1 MINYVSSSFD
11 LFGLTIHW
19 YAVCIL
25 IGIVLAVVAG
35 VREGKKSV
43 FQAIIFIPDWS
54 LYCHARSSGPDC
66 GMSCLI

>member
-35 VREGKKSV
+35 VREGKKNRYSKR
-43 FQAIIFIPDWS
+43 
-54 LYCHARSSGPDC
+54 LYLYRTGHCIAMRDHRGQTVVCPV
-66 GMSCLI
+66 